1 VKLIG
6 RRRLALAVPLLFA
19 CFAGVSAATGAVSI
33 AGATVEGAN
42 LWVDPSGGS
51 CARQAKSGLFVRGQA
66 CASPA
71 AAYNA
76 AAAGDVV
83 IVRAGSYGRQVF
95 PAGTKQVTIRNASGA
110 RPVFGTTK
118 VDAGNVTLMGV
129 KIERTDD
136 PGAYVATLEANGVGN
151 TFDGVDVDSKFMETP
166 GTTLGRQGILITG
179 DRSTFKNGSTYNVV
193 DEKGALVGASHVT
206 FDNFDF
212 HDVRATHELVHNEC
226 VFSLGPYLTVRNSHF
241 WNCATMDLFIERGS
255 WWDQPVYCCVTLEN
269 NVFEHTTSVDPG
281 SWHHYSLGIH
291 GGDMQEL
298 RNWRVVNNTF
308 ETAVS
313 GGGTPAPGTIWAN
326 NLGGWSCFPGAT
338 FVNNVGEKCSQS
350 DRAISPPSSCA
361 PPACSLRVAA
371 AYGWAD
377 PAAHD
382 FRLRRGSPAINS
394 GDRSRA
400 PAMDNDGYRRPL
412 GAAPDAG
419 AYEYGTGIFVLGDA
433 SSRLDAAMRA
443 FAERNGANL
452 AVRLGSGR
460 GTGLRGVAVT
470 SASGSYGVRRMRDA
484 EVIVLNSTAV
494 TSAQTRWLQQT
505 LARPA
510 TAPRI
515 VVLRH
520 PPYSCGAYLGSAA
533 VRSQWVPLFRR
544 YGVRL
549 VLGGHDHNYQRFA
562 AGRLT
567 YVVSGG
573 GASRPAA
580 LRSCPGSYPR
590 RRVGKL
596 SQSFV
601 HLTVDETGIRGVAV
615 DSAGKTIDRFVVR

>member
-1 VKLIG
+1 MAG
-6 RRRLALAVPLLFA
+6 TLLLA
-19 CFAGVSAATGAVSI
+19 CFATTTGAVGAVSI
-33 AGATVEGAN
+33 AGATVESAN
-42 LWVDPSGGS
+42 LWVAPGGGS
-51 CARQAKSGLFVRGQA
+51 CARQVKAGSFTRAQA
-66 CASPA
+66 CASPV

-83 IVRAGSYGRQVF
+83 VVRAGSYGRQVF
-95 PAGTKQVTIRNASGA
+95 PAGTKQVTVRNARGD

-118 VDAGNVTLMGV
+118 VDAGNLTLIGV

-136 PGAYVATLEANGVGN
+136 PSPYMATLETNGVGN
-151 TFDGVDVDSKFMETP
+151 TFDRVDVDSKFMATP

-179 DRSTFKNGSTYNVV
+179 DRTTLKNGSTYNVV

-226 VFSLGPYLTVRNSHF
+226 VFSLGPSLTVRNSHF

-269 NVFEHTTSVDPG
+269 NVFEHTTSVDAG

-313 GGGTPAPGTIWAN
+313 GGGTPAPGTVWAN
-326 NLGGWSCFPGAT
+326 NIGGWSCFPGAT
-338 FVNNVGEKCSQS
+338 FANNVGEKCSDS
-350 DRAISPPSSCA
+350 DRAVSPPSSCA
-361 PPACSLRVAA
+361 PPACSRRVAA
-371 AYGWAD
+371 PYGWAD

-382 FRLRRGSPAINS
+382 FRLTRGSPAINL
-394 GDRSRA
+394 GDPARA
-400 PAMDNDGYRRPL
+400 TALDNDGYRRPL
-412 GAAPDAG
+412 GSAPDAG
-419 AYEYGTGIFVLGDA
+419 AYEYGTGIFVVGGA

-452 AVRLGSGR
+452 VVALRTTR
-460 GTGLRGVAVT
+460 GPGLRGVPVMGV
-470 SASGSYGVRRMRDA
+470 SSSYGLRRLRDA
-484 EVIVLNSTAV
+484 EVIVLNSSVV

-510 TAPRI
+510 TVGRI
-515 VVLRH
+515 VVLRE
-520 PPYSCGAYLGSAA
+520 PPYSCGAYLGNAA

-549 VLGGHDHNYQRFA
+549 VVGGSDRNYQRFT
-562 AGRLT
+562 AGRVT
-567 YVVSGG
+567 YVVNGG
-573 GASRPAA
+573 GASRLAS
-580 LRSCPGSYPR
+580 LRPCPGSYPR

-601 HLTVDETGIRGVAV
+601 HLTVDGAGMRGVAV
-615 DSAGKTIDRFVVR
+615 DSTGKTIDRFVVK